1 MDATAADTALLVAVV
16 LARFVA
22 PLFIPAFP
30 LPGILACLLLDAAD
44 RELFVVF
51 TELDLSGYQG
61 VDKALDTFYLT
72 VAMLAVLRNWT
83 DPFAARTARV
93 LFYLRLVGVTAFE
106 LTGWRLLLLFF
117 PNVFEYFFVL
127 YEAVRSRWSPE
138 RLSRRFL
145 LLSAAVIWL
154 VVKVPQ
160 EYFVHVAELDVT
172 DLLGQAVEGRPAVA
186 GLLVLVVAT
195 LLVVLRAAVRLL
207 PPPHH
212 PTTLAAGPLPES
224 IDEAGERASFL
235 AVHWRV
241 VDVHLVEKIVLVS
254 LVTVIFAQVLPEVD
268 ATPLQLTVGVA
279 VVVTFNSFLTIH
291 QARAGRTVASAFWAF
306 ALLAVA
312 NSALVLVSDLVL
324 QHFEG
329 GLHLVTTMFF
339 LLQLS
344 LVVTLYDRWRPVY
357 DVRKSTAET
366 V

>member
-44 RELFVVF
+44 RELIVVF
-51 TELDLSGYQG
+51 TDLDLSRYQG
-61 VDKALDTFYLT
+61 IDKALDTFYLT
-72 VAMLAVLRNWT
+72 VAMLAVMRNWT
-83 DPFAARTARV
+83 HPFAARTARV

-106 LTGWRLLLLFF
+106 LTGWRPLLLLF
-117 PNVFEYFFVL
+117 PNVFEYLFVL
-127 YEAVRSRWSPE
+127 YEAIRSRWSPE
-138 RLSRRFL
+138 RLSRRFFL
-145 LLSAAVIWL
+145 VSAAVIWL
-154 VVKVPQ
+154 VKLPQ
-160 EYFVHVAELDVT
+160 EYFVHVADLDVT
-172 DLLGQAVEGRPAVA
+172 DLVGASLEERPVTA
-186 GLLVLVVAT
+186 GVLVLVASS
-195 LLVVLRAAVRLL
+195 LVLAVLAAARALL

-212 PTTLAAGPLPES
+212 PTTLAAGPFPES
-224 IDEAGERASFL
+224 IDETRERALFL

-241 VDVHLVEKIVLVS
+241 VDVHLAEKIVLVS

-279 VVVTFNSFLTIH
+279 VLVTFNSFLTIH

-306 ALLAVA
+306 AMLAVT
-312 NSALVLVSDLVL
+312 NSVFVLVGDVVL
-324 QHFEG
+324 QSFEG
-329 GLHLVTTMFF
+329 GLHLVTTTFF
-339 LLQLS
+339 LLLLS

-357 DVRKSTAET
+357 DVRESTAET